1 MKTILKYSILLT
13 LTALFTFT
21 GQAADLDRLAGKWA
35 VEKTNDDGQKFKQV
49 LELKDAK
56 FNFWMKTLE
65 GDTFIYATGKAS
77 AEKVGDL
84 RILKLTDI
92 KAGESEDNIADIYD
106 DRTIVY
112 RMGYRTLTL
121 ATNFESYRDEE
132 GCFGCLQKTKLS
144 NQKFNPIFRI

>member
-1 MKTILKYSILLT
+1 MAERNVESMLIMKTILKFSLLIAMA
-13 LTALFTFT
+13 ALFTLS
-21 GQAADLDRLAGKWA
+21 GQAADLDRIAGKWA
-35 VEKTNDDGQKFKQV
+35 VEKTNEDGQKFKQI
-49 LELKDAK
+49 LEFKGATFK
-56 FNFWMKTLE
+56 FWMKTIE

-112 RMGYRTLTL
+112 RLGYRTFTA

-132 GCFGCLQKTKLS
+132 AALDVYKKQ
-144 NQKFNPIFRI
+144 N